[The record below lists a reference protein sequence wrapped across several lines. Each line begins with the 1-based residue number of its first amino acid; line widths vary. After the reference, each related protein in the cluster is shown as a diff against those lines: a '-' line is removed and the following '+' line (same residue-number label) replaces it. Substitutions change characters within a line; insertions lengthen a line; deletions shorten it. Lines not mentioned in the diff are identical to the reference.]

1 MSAESIRIEGQIRE
15 GWTPGMAEARLVEEQ
30 SAEHAG
36 HAGHEVRVTVLRGG
50 ASSNG
55 YYYNEKALRA
65 IARLL
70 EAAQA
75 YVDHPRT
82 AADSQVRSVRDIVG
96 FYHSPQVVLGLE
108 EPLGRVDATLHIL
121 ETAEWL

>member
-55 YYYNEKALRA
+55 YY
-65 IARLL
+65 
-70 EAAQA
+70 
-75 YVDHPRT
+75 
-82 AADSQVRSVRDIVG
+82 
-96 FYHSPQVVLGLE
+96 
-108 EPLGRVDATLHIL
+108 
-121 ETAEWL
+121 